1 MKRDEVAAA
10 AGREIKKEVQREL
23 EGRLDIDDEEVL
35 RIIDEKIR
43 LRSKQISLPLPD
55 KLKIRKDVFNAM
67 RRLDVL
73 QELIDDPTITEI
85 MVNGMQSIFI
95 EREGRLIDTGR
106 VFDSRDRLSDIIQ
119 QIVAGAN
126 RTVNMASPIV
136 DARLK
141 DGSRVNVV
149 LDPVAVNGPILTIR
163 RFPKVPIDGGKLIE
177 LGSVNREVL
186 DFLHALVRA
195 RYNLLISGGTGAG
208 KTTFLNVMSGY
219 IPESE
224 RIITIEDSAELIIQG
239 ISNLVSLEARNANV
253 EGCNE
258 ISIRDLIKTALRM
271 RPDRI
276 IVGEVRS
283 GEAID
288 MLQAMNVGQDGSM
301 STIHANS
308 AHDALSRLET
318 MMMLHTEIPISA
330 LRRQMASGIDFIIH
344 LGRLRDKS
352 RRLLEIREIT
362 GFENGEIL
370 SNVIYRFEETGEVRG
385 RIRGQLIQVNS
396 ITNMEKLKRAGID
409 IVTWQNDHV
418 GEGRS

>member
-1 MKRDEVAAA
+1 MNRSDIVASKAK
-10 AGREIKKEVQREL
+10 EIKKEVQREL

-43 LRSKQISLPLPD
+43 IKNRQVTLLLSE
-55 KLKIRKDVFNAM
+55 KLSMRKDIFNAM

-73 QELIDDPTITEI
+73 QELIEDPTITEI
-85 MVNGMQSIFI
+85 MVNGTHSIFI
-95 EREGRLIDTGR
+95 ERDGSLIDTGR
-106 VFDSRDRLSDIIQ
+106 SFDSKDRLSDIIQ

-126 RTVNMASPIV
+126 RTVNAAQPIV

-149 LDPVAVNGPILTIR
+149 LDPVALNGPILTIR
-163 RFPKVPIDGGKLIE
+163 RFPKVPINGEKLIAMD
-177 LGSVNREVL
+177 SVSREVL
-186 DFLHALVRA
+186 GFLSRLVEA
-195 RYNLLISGGTGAG
+195 KYNILISGGTGAG
-208 KTTFLNVMSGY
+208 KTTFLNVLSGY
-219 IPESE
+219 IPQTE

-239 ISNLVSLEARNANV
+239 IDNLVSLEARNANM
-253 EGCNE
+253 EGCNA

-276 IVGEVRS
+276 IVGEVRGS
-283 GEAID
+283 ESID

-308 AHDALSRLET
+308 AADALSRLET
-318 MMMLHTEIPISA
+318 MMMLHTEIPIGA
-330 LRRQMASGIDFIIH
+330 LRRQMASGIDIIIQ

-362 GFENGEIL
+362 GYENGEIQSQIL
-370 SNVIYRFEETGEVRG
+370 YRFEETGEIRG
-385 RIRGQLIQVNS
+385 RVKGEFMKQGSLKHR
-396 ITNMEKLKRAGID
+396 EKLIKAGID
-409 IVTWQNDHV
+409 
-418 GEGRS
+418 GL

>member
-1 MKRDEVAAA
+1 MNRNEVVALKA
-10 AGREIKKEVQREL
+10 REIKKEVQREL

-35 RIIDEKIR
+35 KIIDEKIR
-43 LRSKQISLPLPD
+43 LKNRQVTLLLPE
-55 KLKIRKDVFNAM
+55 KLSMRRDVFNAM

-85 MVNGMQSIFI
+85 MVNGTHSIFI
-95 EREGRLIDTGR
+95 ERDGGLIDTGR
-106 VFDSRDRLSDIIQ
+106 SFDSKDRLSDIIQ

-126 RTVNMASPIV
+126 RTVNAASPIV

-149 LDPVAVNGPILTIR
+149 LDPVAINGPILTIR
-163 RFPKVPIDGGKLIE
+163 RFPKVPIDGEKLISM
-177 LGSVNREVL
+177 GSVSREVL
-186 DFLHALVRA
+186 EVLGKLVRA
-195 RYNLLISGGTGAG
+195 RYNILISGGTGAG
-208 KTTFLNVMSGY
+208 KTTFLNVLSGY
-219 IPESE
+219 IPKTE

-239 ISNLVSLEARNANV
+239 IDNLVSLEARNANV
-253 EGCNE
+253 EGCNA

-276 IVGEVRS
+276 IVGEVRGS
-283 GEAID
+283 ESID

-308 AHDALSRLET
+308 AKDALSRLET
-318 MMMLHTEIPISA
+318 MMMLHTEIPLGA
-330 LRRQMASGIDFIIH
+330 LRRQMASGIDIIIQ

-362 GFENGEIL
+362 GYEDGEIRSQVL
-370 SNVIYRFEETGEVRG
+370 YGFEETGEARG
-385 RIRGQLIQVNS
+385 RVIGELRRNEPLKHK
-396 ITNMEKLKRAGID
+396 EKLERAGID
-409 IVTWQNDHV
+409 
-418 GEGRS
+418 GL